1 MSNKITEKNIEIKH
15 QISDDEKILLSDY
28 LVQNE
33 INRALKVM
41 EKKEIIKE
49 FNKEIKLFDEEIATT
64 VQKLSTGYANQ
75 VKTVKCEVDSITG
88 DKRYYDLI
96 TGELLKTEYN
106 PELEDIETINM
117 FAETKELDEFGMSK
131 EDYKILFRGVY
142 QVPLSI
148 SIETDLFQV
157 GINHVVFEGY
167 EGDIL
172 AWLKSINIT
181 EGFHQLHFE
190 DTTPDMATYKV
201 ENLSI
206 TNYQVRNYLESQVPN
221 ATVENIAQPY

>member
-49 FNKEIKLFDEEIATT
+49 FNKEIKLFDEQIADT

-75 VKTVKCEVDSITG
+75 VTTVKCEVDSITG

-106 PELEDIETINM
+106 PELEEHQVYTVTLHTG
-117 FAETKELDEFGMSK
+117 EELD
-131 EDYKILFRGVY
+131 
-142 QVPLSI
+142 
-148 SIETDLFQV
+148 
-157 GINHVVFEGY
+157 
-167 EGDIL
+167 
-172 AWLKSINIT
+172 
-181 EGFHQLHFE
+181 
-190 DTTPDMATYKV
+190 TPY
-201 ENLSI
+201 
-206 TNYQVRNYLESQVPN
+206 
-221 ATVENIAQPY
+221 